1 MKVISGMALVFGV
14 IFTLTV
20 ISCKKEDKEP
30 APVPTPSNILGSPYQ
45 TYSYFRTG
53 YSVTESN
60 GVVYVDSNLVFAMFY
75 DQPTYP
81 NNKIPAGDVSINTI
95 SLTPDQSNF
104 YQYQFLSGP
113 INISNT
119 LHWNVTGAG
128 TITAFTHSYAP
139 SYPHYSGADQL
150 PDTCV
155 KANGLSVTIAGVS
168 NRSGIIPGLS
178 ILVYQSSP
186 TYVQI
191 NKSTQTS
198 SGTVSFSASELA
210 GFDTGESLYL
220 VVSINNYNS
229 VNVANVYRAFS
240 CDYQYTKEIYFK

>member
-1 MKVISGMALVFGV
+1 MKEIRRIAVVFSA
-14 IFTLTV
+14 IFTLTFM
-20 ISCKKEDKEP
+20 SCKKEDKEP
-30 APVPTPSNILGSPYQ
+30 APVPTPSSTLGGPFQ

-53 YSVTESN
+53 YSVTETN
-60 GVVYVDSNLVFAMFY
+60 NVTYVDSNLVLALFY

-81 NNKIPAGDVSINTI
+81 NNNIPAGNVSINTF
-95 SLTPDQSNF
+95 SLTADQSNF
-104 YQYQFLSGP
+104 YQYQYSSGP
-113 INISNT
+113 LNISNT
-119 LHWNVTGAG
+119 LNWSVTGAG
-128 TITAFTHSYAP
+128 TITAFTHSYVP
-139 SYPHYSGADQL
+139 SYPHYSGADLL

-178 ILVYQSSP
+178 ISVYQSSP

-198 SGTVSFSASELA
+198 SGTISFSASELA
-210 GFDTGESLYL
+210 GFDTSESLYL
-220 VVSINNYNS
+220 VVSINNYIS
-229 VNVANVYRAFS
+229 VNVSDVYRAFS

>member
-1 MKVISGMALVFGV
+1 MKEISRIAVVLGV
-14 IFTLTV
+14 ICTLTV

-30 APVPTPSNILGSPYQ
+30 APTPTPSGVLGGPYQ

-60 GVVYVDSNLVFAMFY
+60 GVVYVDSSSVFAMFY

-81 NNKIPAGDVSINTI
+81 NNKIPAGNVSINSL

-104 YQYQFLSGP
+104 YQYQFFSGP
-113 INISNT
+113 MNISNT

-128 TITAFTHSYAP
+128 TITAFTHSYTP
-139 SYPHYSGADQL
+139 SYPRYSGADLL

-155 KANGLSVTIAGVS
+155 KANGLSVSITGVS
-168 NRSGIIPGLS
+168 NRSGLIPGLS
-178 ILVYQSSP
+178 ISVYQSSP

-210 GFDTGESLYL
+210 GFDTSESFYL
-220 VVSINNYNS
+220 LVSINNYTS
-229 VNVANVYRAFS
+229 VNVSNVFRAFS